1 MAMKAD
7 HARMCQLPL
16 PSVQTPPQSPRSIL
30 RLVLL
35 KMASTLAALFVCAAC
50 ASPVAAFRGGAAT
63 TPSPAT
69 ASIRTGPTASAPS
82 ASDAASR
89 VPVHV
94 RGAWAVGIVIGS
106 YAACQGIYILSTHVM
121 RNQLK
126 ASVAGTQSLPETPDP
141 VFKSMLQEHAGLK
154 MTSPVPRDRRTLTAV
169 LLAEQAQKRALQR
182 RAPQSQTT
190 ASHIARR
197 GPSPGASRLAVVG
210 ALEKKRWNGA
220 HSSTRGSHSVE
231 HVDKKTLGRFWD
243 RKEGR

>member
-1 MAMKAD
+1 MRRSKMRMRQAQAFCAYSSGCLLRTSRPCNAIGAGTARGACSTKRFKRTVMAMKAD

-126 ASVAGTQSLPETPDP
+126 ASG
-141 VFKSMLQEHAGLK
+141 EHSYHLY
-154 MTSPVPRDRRTLTAV
+154 VCCR
-169 LLAEQAQKRALQR
+169 
-182 RAPQSQTT
+182 
-190 ASHIARR
+190 
-197 GPSPGASRLAVVG
+197 SRVYV
-210 ALEKKRWNGA
+210 
-220 HSSTRGSHSVE
+220 
-231 HVDKKTLGRFWD
+231 
-243 RKEGR
+243 